1 MQVSHHKVVS
11 FHYTLTNDA
20 GDVVDSSSG
29 GEPLAYLHGEQN
41 IVAGLESALEGKAV
55 GDSLQV
61 TVEPADGYG
70 EYNDALTQVVP
81 KSMFQG
87 VDDVEVGMQF
97 QAETAGGVQVIH
109 VAAVDGDDVTID
121 GNHPLA
127 GERLHFDVSIEEIRE
142 SSDEEREH
150 GHVHSGE
157 GCC

>member
-20 GDVVDSSSG
+20 GDVVDSSNG

-41 IVAGLESALEGKAV
+41 IVSGLENALEGKAI
-55 GDSLQV
+55 GDSLKV

-87 VDDVEVGMQF
+87 VDEVEVGMQF
-97 QAETAGGVQVIH
+97 QAEAAGGMQVIR

-150 GHVHSGE
+150 GHIHSGE